1 MGTRPREQ
9 RFHAEA
15 AGTPLTK
22 ISWAVIMSHT
32 WSIWMSLLGKG
43 GAQALPSLAKTWE
56 TQRRA
61 GRVLKLDQLRAA
73 YCLEKFGWALVADLA
88 QRLTLRVGPGREAP
102 STVLG

>member
-43 GAQALPSLAKTWE
+43 GGHGLFPHWE
-56 TQRRA
+56 KH
-61 GRVLKLDQLRAA
+61 GRPKGGQ
-73 YCLEKFGWALVADLA
+73 EG
-88 QRLTLRVGPGREAP
+88 
-102 STVLG
+102 S